1 MVLNAT
7 IAFYN
12 ISNAPKH
19 LASPCSQHDLPTKQ
33 NLELVWPGAETHCTR
48 CAVANERAGY
58 KKDVAKDLQNVQ
70 LYAKEL
76 AQLLQQSGAS
86 PSTAQAI
93 VDLCG
98 YAGWH
103 AANVR
108 AGNKKDAEKDM
119 QQVGR
124 WGRNSARVLIL
135 GMAACL

>member
-1 MVLNAT
+1 MKTHGLQLR
-7 IAFYN
+7 
-12 ISNAPKH
+12 H
-19 LASPCSQHDLPTKQ
+19 PC
-33 NLELVWPGAETHCTR
+33 THFP
-48 CAVANERAGY
+48 VANERAGY

-70 LYAKEL
+70 LYGKEL

-86 PSTAQAI
+86 PNTAQAI

-108 AGNKKDAEKDM
+108 ANNKKDAEKDM

-124 WGRNSARVLIL
+124 CWMRNSERVL
-135 GMAACL
+135 C